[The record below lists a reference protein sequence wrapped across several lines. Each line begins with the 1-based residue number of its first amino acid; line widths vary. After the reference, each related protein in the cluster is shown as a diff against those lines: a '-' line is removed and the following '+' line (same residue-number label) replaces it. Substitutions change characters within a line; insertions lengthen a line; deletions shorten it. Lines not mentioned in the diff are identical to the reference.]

1 MPQIKIKNKLLLAIA
16 EEINFL
22 QGATNT
28 RDFLL
33 LICLR
38 SKLNNLKSDNGVRIT
53 TLLEKI
59 EKLRQ
64 AHFVFE
70 DIEGENK
77 VKTRRMKMF
86 TKEPIA
92 AAPAK
97 FETKVIKKGFL
108 SKDITEEVM
117 ISPEV
122 HAQTFAPVPVC
133 QEGKTMEDFDK
144 AYNALL
150 DEDNDLIF

>member
-16 EEINFL
+16 EEINLL
-22 QGATNT
+22 QAATNT

-38 SKLNNLKSDNGVRIT
+38 SKLNDLKKDNGVRIT

-70 DIEGENK
+70 EIEGDTIQDK
-77 VKTRRMKMF
+77 KTKRMKMF
-86 TKEPIA
+86 TKD
-92 AAPAK
+92 
-97 FETKVIKKGFL
+97 V
-108 SKDITEEVM
+108 V
-117 ISPEV
+117 
-122 HAQTFAPVPVC
+122 
-133 QEGKTMEDFDK
+133 
-144 AYNALL
+144 
-150 DEDNDLIF
+150 